1 MLNPRSATIRHHF
14 QYAAL
19 DGRTALPV
27 NIEIL
32 DTLTENALPQKI
44 QNIKKLG
51 PELQELAACVK
62 EISLN
67 SDDIP
72 FREAGAFAAYHD
84 GTLLYDTF
92 TSNMQ
97 HQILGDDMDKSMFQ
111 SGLLD
116 RIDQGNIPDEVIH
129 IHTHPGPEHWSLLAN
144 LLISAGDFSC
154 YRLYSEFLSNYAG
167 QDVPVR
173 GIVVPVS
180 DINNHTYIETMEKNL
195 GPARYEHMEQL
206 AEKWKTIRKQGIH
219 PPACPLT
226 ISCSPQP

>member
-1 MLNPRSATIRHHF
+1 MLNPRSAIIRHHF

-44 QNIKKLG
+44 QNIKKLE

-67 SDDIP
+67 SDDMP
-72 FREAGAFAAYHD
+72 FREAGAFAAYHER
-84 GTLLYDTF
+84 TLLYDTF

-97 HQILGDDMDKSMFQ
+97 NQILGDDMDKSMIQ

-116 RIDQGNIPDEVIH
+116 RIDQGDIPDEIIH
-129 IHTHPGPEHWSLLAN
+129 IHTHPGPEHWPSLAS
-144 LLISAGDFSC
+144 LLISAEDFSC
-154 YRLYSEFLSNYAG
+154 YRTYSEFLSHYAR
-167 QDVPVR
+167 QNISTR

-180 DINNHTYIETMEKNL
+180 NMNNHTYIETVEKNS
-195 GPARYEHMEQL
+195 GTARYEHTEQL
-206 AEKWKTIRKQGIH
+206 AEEWRIKRKQGIH
-219 PPACPLT
+219 PPACPFT